1 MEVYTDGACAG
12 NGTPHARGGIGVW
25 FAKDSPLNVSRAVR
39 GPVHTNNVAELQA
52 IEAALDS
59 LAARGV
65 THATV
70 YSDSMY
76 AINAVTLWAPKWAAK
91 GWRTAA
97 GTPVANQELI
107 AGIVARLGGSGFRDV
122 TLAYVRGH
130 AGVEGNE
137 GADALARAAC
147 AAKAAASPASPAA
160 SLASP
165 ASAASPAASLASP
178 AFAASPASFASPASP
193 ASV

>member
-1 MEVYTDGACAG
+1 MVSFDLTRCATNHNLGILDAHRRVPCCMEVYTDGACSG
-12 NGTPHARGGIGVW
+12 NGTPAARGGIGVW
-25 FAKDSPLNVSRAVR
+25 FAKDSPDNVSRPIR

-52 IEAALDS
+52 IEAALDA

-76 AINAVTLWAPKWAAK
+76 AINALTLWAPKWAAR

-107 AGIVARLGGSGFRDV
+107 AAILAKLAGSGFLGV
-122 TLAYVRGH
+122 TLAYVPGH

-147 AAKAAASPASPAA
+147 VVVP
-160 SLASP
+160 
-165 ASAASPAASLASP
+165 
-178 AFAASPASFASPASP
+178 
-193 ASV
+193 